1 MYSALAEVVAGA
13 FGGKKDEKGPIT
25 EDLSQASPE
34 HFQHRVTQL
43 LSI

>member
-13 FGGKKDEKGPIT
+13 FGGKKDEKIH
-25 EDLSQASPE
+25 EDLSQATPE
-34 HFQHRVTQL
+34 HFQHRMSQL